1 MSVKVAAD
9 DMHELGT
16 DRRAVLAS
24 ALGWAAAMGVV
35 RELAQF
41 GATFVGEARA
51 DEPAASTPAEPPA
64 KKPFS
69 ADEIKEMARKLAASD
84 YSLTSVELPEPF
96 NKLSYDQYRDIRF
109 KPDQAIWRGQKLDTE
124 IQLFPLGWLYDVPVE
139 IWVVENGEARQLT
152 ADNHLFTL
160 GPLVGKAAPDNAP
173 FGFSGF
179 RIHGPI
185 NRADYLDEYVVF
197 QGASYLRAVG
207 RGENYGASARGLAIN
222 TARAGG
228 EEFPYFR
235 GFWIE
240 KPTPG
245 QPGIVVHALLDSPS
259 VAGAYRFIIQPGEST
274 IMDVDVTLFT
284 RKGIPHIGYAPLTS
298 MYLFSPANLR
308 RFNDFRPAVH
318 DSDGLAVLNGGG
330 ERLWRPLINH
340 KTLQISA
347 FVDKD
352 PKGFGLAQ
360 RKRNFH
366 GYEDLEAHYEHRP
379 TVWVEPKG
387 AWGEGVIELI
397 EIPVDVEIHDNIVV
411 FWKPAKG
418 LEGKT
423 QYDFSYRLNWGEA
436 VPAAWSGAWVD
447 ATRVGKAKE
456 ADKTLFVIDFTG
468 PAVKDLRDMPVCDL
482 TNSTGQVANVV
493 VQKNPEVSGVRVSF
507 ELNPDGA
514 ELVELRCAL
523 KAGDQWISESWMYR
537 WTKP

>member
-1 MSVKVAAD
+1 VKVAANGMQD
-9 DMHELGT
+9 QEL
-16 DRRAVLAS
+16 DRRAVLGS
-24 ALGWAAAMGVV
+24 ALTWAAVMAAV
-35 RELAQF
+35 RDVARF
-41 GATFVGEARA
+41 GLSGEAW
-51 DEPAASTPAEPPA
+51 AAGSAAPSAGETEPPA
-64 KKPFS
+64 SSKPFS
-69 ADEIKEMARKLAASD
+69 SDAIKEMARRLAAADFSQP
-84 YSLTSVELPEPF
+84 TIELPAPF
-96 NKLSYDQYRDIRF
+96 DKLSYDQYRDIRF
-109 KPDQAIWRGQKLDTE
+109 KPEQAIWRGAKLDVE
-124 IQLFPLGWLYDVPVE
+124 IQLFPLGWLYDMPVE
-139 IWVVENGEARQLT
+139 IWLVENGEARKLT
-152 ADNHLFTL
+152 ADSKLFTL
-160 GPLVGKAAPDNAP
+160 GPLVGNGPDNAP

-240 KPTPG
+240 KPTPA
-245 QPGIVVHALLDSPS
+245 QAGIIVHAVLDSPS
-259 VAGAYRFIIQPGEST
+259 LAGAFRFLIEPGEAT

-284 RKGIPHIGYAPLTS
+284 RKNIPHIGYAPLTS
-298 MYLFSPANLR
+298 MYLTSPANLR
-308 RFNDFRPAVH
+308 RLNDFRPSVH
-318 DSDGLAVLNGGG
+318 DSDGLAVFNGSG

-360 RKRNFH
+360 RQRDFH
-366 GYEDLEAHYEHRP
+366 AYEDLEAHYERRP

-418 LEGKT
+418 LEAGA
-423 QYDFSYRLNWGEA
+423 QYDFSYRLNWGDA
-436 VPAAWSGAWVD
+436 VPASWSGAWVA
-447 ATRVGKAKE
+447 ATRVGQAKT
-456 ADKTLFVIDFTG
+456 AGSTLFVIDFAG
-468 PAVKDLRDMPVCDL
+468 PAVKDLRDMPVCEL
-482 TNSTGQVANVV
+482 THNAGQTSNIV
-493 VQKNPEVSGVRVSF
+493 VQRNPEISGIRVSF

>member
-1 MSVKVAAD
+1 MSVKVAANG
-9 DMHELGT
+9 MHDEEM
-16 DRRAVLAS
+16 DRRAVLES
-24 ALGWAAAMGVV
+24 ALGWAAMMGIV
-35 RELAQF
+35 RSISQMGTGVAW
-41 GATFVGEARA
+41 A
-51 DEPAASTPAEPPA
+51 DEAASDGPPQAHAA

-69 ADEIKEMARKLAASD
+69 SDDIKDMARRLAAADFSPQ
-84 YSLTSVELPEPF
+84 TVELPEPF

-109 KPDQAIWRGQKLDTE
+109 KPDQAIWRGEKLDTE
-124 IQLFPLGWLYDVPVE
+124 IQLFPLGWLYDRPVE
-139 IWVVENGEARQLT
+139 IWLVENGEARKLN
-152 ADNHLFTL
+152 ADSRLFTL
-160 GPLVGKAAPDNAP
+160 GPLVGKGPDEAP

-185 NRADYLDEYVVF
+185 NRADYLDEYAVF

-245 QPGIVVHALLDSPS
+245 QPGIVVHALLDSVS
-259 VAGAYRFIIQPGEST
+259 VAGAYRFLIQLGEST
-274 IMDVDVTLFT
+274 VMDVDVTLFT
-284 RKGIPHIGYAPLTS
+284 RKNIPHIGYAPLTS
-298 MYLFSPANLR
+298 MYLTSPANLR
-308 RFNDFRPAVH
+308 RLNDFRPGVH
-318 DSDGLAVLNGGG
+318 DSDGLAVLNGRG

-360 RKRNFH
+360 RERDFH
-366 GYEDLEAHYEHRP
+366 AYEDLEAHYERRP

-397 EIPVDVEIHDNIVV
+397 EIPIDVEIHDNIVV
-411 FWKPAKG
+411 FWKPAKALDAG
-418 LEGKT
+418 A
-423 QYDFSYRLNWGEA
+423 QYDFSYRLNWGET
-436 VPAAWSGAWVD
+436 VPAAWSGAWVSS
-447 ATRVGKAKE
+447 TRVGQAKT
-456 ADKTLFVIDFTG
+456 AVSTLFVIDFAG
-468 PAVKDLRDMPVCDL
+468 PAVKELRDMPVCDL
-482 TNSTGQVANVV
+482 THNVGQTSNVV
-493 VQKNPEVSGVRVSF
+493 VQRNPEISGIRASF